1 MVTRWRLRCQHLEE
15 QLEDTTAALR
25 RSEAARLELSL
36 DYKHALD
43 KLWRQERNQAP
54 VPARGRL

>member
-25 RSEAARLELSL
+25 ASEEQRRELSA
-36 DYKHALD
+36 DYKHALNA
-43 KLWRQERNQAP
+43 LWRANAGMVRRERS
-54 VPARGRL
+54 